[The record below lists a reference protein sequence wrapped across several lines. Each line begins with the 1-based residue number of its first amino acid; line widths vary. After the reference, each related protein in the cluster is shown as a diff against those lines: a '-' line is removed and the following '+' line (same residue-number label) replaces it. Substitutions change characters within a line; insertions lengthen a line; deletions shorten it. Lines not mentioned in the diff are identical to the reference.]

1 MTTKLELGRQKWL
14 FSIHKPGIISF
25 SPTLTPK
32 LGQWHSSC
40 NRSITAVTLPPRG
53 FEAFHLT
60 NLSFPPLT
68 LATCTSTIT
77 SVFAMFKWGRNK
89 KSSFYEPKTPKLTSI
104 SLPDEHHVPVHI
116 YHSYSEKQRTQ
127 QSYLRD
133 FTPNKRASTPLVQP
147 TTYHRDVPS
156 VRSRPRTMSTPVR
169 QVEGMPYA
177 TRLSIQSEGFDKLKP
192 RGRFGRIPHKDRFC
206 QFWITELIIRTS
218 LSPPS
223 EVCLSLVINSHRVSI
238 AVQSLLQHFLK
249 NSCADKPQKHGR
261 LPLPTR

>member
-1 MTTKLELGRQKWL
+1 VAVLYSQTRYYQFFTN
-14 FSIHKPGIISF
+14 SYPKP
-25 SPTLTPK
+25 

-53 FEAFHLT
+53 FETFQLERHQLT

-116 YHSYSEKQRTQ
+116 YRTYPEKQHTH

-156 VRSRPRTMSTPVR
+156 IRSRPRTMSTPVR
-169 QVEGMPYA
+169 EVEGMPYA
-177 TRLSIQSEGFDKLKP
+177 TRLSIP
-192 RGRFGRIPHKDRFC
+192 
-206 QFWITELIIRTS
+206 
-218 LSPPS
+218 
-223 EVCLSLVINSHRVSI
+223 
-238 AVQSLLQHFLK
+238 
-249 NSCADKPQKHGR
+249 
-261 LPLPTR
+261 